1 MKIAVI
7 SAILE
12 EPSKCQEEFNRLVAE
27 FRGNIRGRMG
37 IPFDGGISVV
47 SITLVG
53 ELNDINS
60 LTGKLGNIDGV
71 TVKTA
76 IAKRELE

>member
-1 MKIAVI
+1 MKKIAVI

-12 EPSKCQEEFNRLVAE
+12 NPKECQEIFNKIVSG
-27 FRGNIRGRMG
+27 FRGSIRGRMG
-37 IPFDGGISVV
+37 LPFDEGISVV
-47 SITLVG
+47 SITVIG

-60 LTGKLGNIDGV
+60 LTGKLGNINGV

-76 IAKRELE
+76 IAKKEI